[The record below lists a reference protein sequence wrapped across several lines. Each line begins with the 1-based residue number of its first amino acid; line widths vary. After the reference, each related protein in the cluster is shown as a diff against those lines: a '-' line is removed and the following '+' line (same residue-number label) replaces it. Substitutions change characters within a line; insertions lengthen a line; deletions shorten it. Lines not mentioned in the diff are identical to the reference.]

1 MILSAS
7 SPPLMDSLEPIFLLG
22 PTGSGKSS
30 AAVELAEFLGNA
42 EIVSADAYQV
52 YHALPILTAAPEK
65 DLLARVPHHLIGAME
80 VWETN
85 DAASH
90 ARRALQIIAELQARG
105 RRAIVTGGSGLYV
118 KFISHGISPAPPSDP
133 KLRAQIAEMSPRKAV
148 ERLQQ
153 LDPEGAAHTNLQNP
167 RYVARNLEIVLAGGG
182 LPLSHWRGNWDHP
195 ATGPGFVLTCDTAQ
209 LDARIS
215 DRARRMVEGG
225 VIEEVAAL
233 PTEAERISPTVRKT
247 LGLREVRQF
256 LDGSLSRDQLIASLA
271 LSTRQYAKR
280 QRTWLRREK
289 WLVPIHSI
297 RSMTKRLIR

>member
-1 MILSAS
+1 MIPS

-153 LDPEGAAHTNLQNP
+153 LDPERAAHTNLQNP

-209 LDARIS
+209 LDARIF

-233 PTEAERISPTVRKT
+233 PTEAGRISPTVQKT

-297 RSMTKRLIR
+297 RSMTKRPIR

>member
-1 MILSAS
+1 MILFAP

-22 PTGSGKSS
+22 PTGSGKSQM
-30 AAVELAEFLGNA
+30 AVELAEFLGNA

-52 YHALPILTAAPEK
+52 YRALPILTAAPEK
-65 DLLARVPHHLIGAME
+65 DLLARVPHHLIGTME

-90 ARRALQIIAELQARG
+90 ARRALRIIDELQARG

-133 KLRAQIAEMSPRKAV
+133 KLRAQIAEMSPREAA

-209 LDARIS
+209 LDARIF
-215 DRARRMVEGG
+215 DRARRMVESG

-297 RSMTKRLIR
+297 RLMTKRLIR